1 MSYKRVPPRPTHLG
15 DAVVYPFN
23 DGEIERKRREVAEA
37 YAHLSLAEIN
47 ARYGKQ
53 QEPSDPS

>member
-1 MSYKRVPPRPTHLG
+1 MNYKRVPPRPTHLG
-15 DAVVYPFN
+15 DEVVYPFN
-23 DGEIERKRREVAEA
+23 DGEIERKRREVVEA

-47 ARYGKQ
+47 ARYGKR